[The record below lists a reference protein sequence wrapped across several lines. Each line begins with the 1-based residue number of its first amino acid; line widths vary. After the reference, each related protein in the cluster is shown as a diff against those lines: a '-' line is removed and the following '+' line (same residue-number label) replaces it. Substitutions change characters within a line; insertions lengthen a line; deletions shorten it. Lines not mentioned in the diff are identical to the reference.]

1 MPISASNFTSNSLS
15 GAVFVSGGNVAVTLT
30 PVPYALEGDKSF
42 VIKIRRGSTQGTVL
56 STSAPITLKDRT
68 TLVSLTA
75 NTATVAEG
83 NLVAFSLVTTNVV
96 NGVTVY
102 YSVFPASAN
111 VNADDFT
118 GNTGSVVI
126 TNNTATFALQAN
138 INIAP
143 VDETGENFRV
153 QLRTNSTTGNVVF
166 ATSNI
171 TILDTYKTYNIISL
185 VESSA
190 SQIVEGSNVTFT
202 FTATNIPTGTI
213 FYYNTVGNVTS
224 FSSNTGSFALNSIS
238 NTFVIS
244 NPQVPYSASRS
255 FNVILR
261 SDSASGPIVAT
272 SNTITII
279 DDSLASFSA
288 SGGSQSN
295 VAGYTIHTFTTSSN
309 VTFTK
314 NGTIEYLVVAGGGG
328 GGAGYYGGGG
338 GAGGYLTATGLSVT
352 AGQTSVTVGAGGTGS
367 ASVSSVRGGVG
378 SNSVI
383 SSITSVGGGGGGSYN
398 EGNPGPTIKFG
409 GDGGS
414 GGGGSAGPNNGGSGG
429 TGTPGQGNPG
439 GSFTNFGP
447 SPSGSGGGG
456 GAGAAGT
463 GASQSVNS
471 PGGVG
476 LQSSITGSATYYAG
490 GGGAGKNSTGS
501 TGGLGGGGDGGG
513 FVSPGPTGFPGIGV
527 ATAGTVNTGGG
538 GGGGG
543 NYVTAG
549 SGPTINT
556 GIGRDG
562 GSGIVIIKYITIS
575 NTAAFVNITTPTTFI
590 YEGSNV
596 VFGLNTRDVANNT
609 LLYYYT
615 VGNVLSSHFVSGN
628 TGSFRTTENS
638 TNITLPT
645 NSTIPTNEE
654 RSFQLVVTNEVGTSG
669 DNLLTSNVFTI
680 KDSNL
685 QPFNAEGGTLVTANG
700 YNTHTFTASG
710 NITFTKTG
718 TIEYLVVAG
727 GGGGGNGN
735 GAGGGGAGGYLTA
748 TGFAVNSGTFTVTV
762 GAGGAGGDQ
771 QTGARRN
778 GQRGSNS
785 ILFGAITAIQG
796 GGGAGSG
803 NETFNGGSGGGGS
816 GYGYTST
823 GGTGIPG
830 QGNNGGAGRPF
841 SAGTESGGGGGGG
854 AATAGNSA
862 TTADGIGATGGA
874 GLISSISG
882 ANVTY
887 AGGGG
892 GYVNG
897 AGGSGGGGKGAF
909 LTQAGNPGTVN
920 TGGGGGAGGQN
931 DSAPGGQTWMQGGNG
946 GSGIVIIRYP
956 V

>member
-1 MPISASNFTSNSLS
+1 MPIFASNFTSNSLS
-15 GAVFVSGGNVAVTLT
+15 GTVFVSGGNVAVTLT

-83 NLVAFSLVTTNVV
+83 NLVSFSLVTTNVV

-138 INIAP
+138 INVAP

-166 ATSNI
+166 ATSNV

-190 SQIVEGSNVTFT
+190 SRIVEGSNVTFT
-202 FTATNIPTGTI
+202 FTATNIPAGTI

-272 SNTITII
+272 SNTITTI

-314 NGTIEYLVVAGGGG
+314 NGTVEYLVVAGGGG

-352 AGQTSVTVGAGGTGS
+352 AGQTSVIVGAGGTGS
-367 ASVSSVRGGVG
+367 ASVSTVRGGVG

-398 EGNPGPTIKFG
+398 EGNPSPSITVG
-409 GDGGS
+409 GAGGS
-414 GGGGSAGPNNGGSGG
+414 GGGGSSGSPSASSQAGGV
-429 TGTPGQGNPG
+429 GTPGQGNPG
-439 GSFTNFGP
+439 GP
-447 SPSGSGGGG
+447 SSAGVGSGSGG

-463 GASQSVNS
+463 GADQTISS
-471 PGGVG
+471 PGGIG

-501 TGGLGGGGDGGG
+501 TGGLGGGGNGGG
-513 FVSPGPTGFPGIGV
+513 FVSGIGV

-543 NYVTAG
+543 NYVTSG

-556 GIGRDG
+556 GIGAGG

-575 NTAAFVNITTPTTFI
+575 NTAAFVNITTPTTFV

-596 VFGLNTRDVANNT
+596 VFRLNTRDVANNT

-628 TGSFRTTENS
+628 TGSFRTTLNS

-645 NSTIPTNEE
+645 NSTIPTDEE

-727 GGGGGNGN
+727 GGGGGNG
-735 GAGGGGAGGYLTA
+735 GAGGYLTA

-762 GAGGAGGDQ
+762 GAGGAGAA
-771 QTGARRN
+771 QTTS
-778 GQRGSNS
+778 QRSYGSVGSNS

-796 GGGAGSG
+796 GAGGGSEG
-803 NETFNGGSGGGGS
+803 GGGGSGGGGRTQ
-816 GYGYTST
+816 GT
-823 GGTGIPG
+823 GGTGTPG
-830 QGNNGGAGRPF
+830 QGNGGGNGSPFVFPGA
-841 SAGTESGGGGGGG
+841 SNGGGGGGG
-854 AATAGNSA
+854 AGTAGNTGTASA
-862 TTADGIGATGGA
+862 GGAGGA

-882 ANVTY
+882 ANITY

-892 GYVNG
+892 GSTSGTGSGG
-897 AGGSGGGGKGAF
+897 AGG
-909 LTQAGNPGTVN
+909 
-920 TGGGGGAGGQN
+920 TGGGGPGSTFSVGTNGTTNLGGGGGGGGEG
-931 DSAPGGQTWMQGGNG
+931 SPGGQQTWQKAGNG

>member
-15 GAVFVSGGNVAVTLT
+15 GTVFVSGGNVAVTLT

-83 NLVAFSLVTTNVV
+83 NLVSFSLVTTNVV

-138 INIAP
+138 INVAP

-166 ATSNI
+166 ATSNV

-190 SQIVEGSNVTFT
+190 SRIVEGSNVTFT
-202 FTATNIPTGTI
+202 FTATNIPAGTI

-272 SNTITII
+272 SNTITTI

-314 NGTIEYLVVAGGGG
+314 NGTVEYLVVAGGGG
-328 GGAGYYGGGG
+328 GGAGFYGGGG

-367 ASVSSVRGGVG
+367 ATGSVRGGVG

-398 EGNPGPTIKFG
+398 EGNPSPSITVG
-409 GDGGS
+409 GAGGS
-414 GGGGSAGPNNGGSGG
+414 GGGGSSTNPSGSSQAGGA
-429 TGTPGQGNPG
+429 GTPGQGNPG
-439 GSFTNFGP
+439 GP
-447 SPSGSGGGG
+447 SSAGVGSGSGG

-463 GASQSVNS
+463 GANQTISSA
-471 PGGVG
+471 GGVG

-490 GGGAGKNSTGS
+490 GGGAGKNPGADSP
-501 TGGLGGGGDGGG
+501 GGLGGGGTGSYSGG
-513 FVSPGPTGFPGIGV
+513 
-527 ATAGTVNTGGG
+527 TAGSTNTGGG

-543 NYVTAG
+543 NYWSVPG
-549 SGPTINT
+549 
-556 GIGRDG
+556 GIGAGG

-575 NTAAFVNITTPTTFI
+575 NTAAFVNITTPTTFV

-596 VFGLNTRDVANNT
+596 VFRLNTRDVANNT

-628 TGSFRTTENS
+628 TGSFRTTLNS

-645 NSTIPTNEE
+645 NSTIPTDEE

-771 QTGARRN
+771 TTSQRRN
-778 GQRGSNS
+778 GYRGSNS

-796 GGGAGSG
+796 GGGAGISTD
-803 NETFNGGSGGGGS
+803 TFNGGSGGGGS

-841 SAGTESGGGGGGG
+841 SGGTQSGGGGGGG

-862 TTADGIGATGGA
+862 TTADGTGAAGGA

-892 GYVNG
+892 GGVGG
-897 AGGSGGGGKGAF
+897 AGGSGGGGNGAAGF
-909 LTQAGNPGTVN
+909 TSTGNPGTVN
-920 TGGGGGAGGQN
+920 RGGGGGAGGQN
-931 DSAPGGQTWMQGGNG
+931 DSAPTGQTFMQGGNG